1 MLIIPTGNG
10 IKCATQ
16 NHSVVVAFT
25 SLQRDLRTACDMSTP
40 EAFEPHQSLDVH
52 QPHGQTHHQSG
63 ERPRSRFG
71 SRPVRVDHYGECI
84 NLGHY
89 SRRTEHNPLSTNS
102 VLG

>member
-52 QPHGQTHHQSG
+52 QSHGQTHHQS
-63 ERPRSRFG
+63 
-71 SRPVRVDHYGECI
+71 GECI